1 MSHGLLQLEKA
12 QSRELFLTL
21 LNIEE
26 GDEAMDA
33 FDRQRNKETA
43 KTARRALKKRK
54 KFIDVDE
61 DGVKRMNINLNP
73 HTRRINRGEM

>member
-12 QSRELFLTL
+12 QSRGLFLTL
-21 LNIEE
+21 LNIGE

-43 KTARRALKKRK
+43 KSARRALKKK
-54 KFIDVDE
+54 KKIAFQPGAREKMGDANALALE
-61 DGVKRMNINLNP
+61 EGRQQG
-73 HTRRINRGEM
+73 RW

>member
-21 LNIEE
+21 LEE

-54 KFIDVDE
+54 KIAFQPGARE
-61 DGVKRMNINLNP
+61 KM
-73 HTRRINRGEM
+73 GEANARALEEGRQQGRW